1 MQLKIFDM
9 GIVKEWFGTSGEFL
23 KLAFKPGAGA
33 PSDDPAVCTKW
44 MVSGMWC
51 LILSYLINIAYYVLI
66 PDGEVATGVQAFVS
80 WSIYAFLQTWVFW
93 YAFIKREPSCC
104 YLFVVCIEDFKPMH
118 LIAGILILLSGVF
131 QVYNAIMGLLP
142 YLSQITEPVYLVYTV
157 YVVFIL
163 LYAITQVAAGLCLI
177 KIGGKKAGVEVPG
190 ADKVGA

>member
-51 LILSYLINIAYYVLI
+51 LILSYLINIGYWFLAGFV
-66 PDGEVATGVQAFVS
+66 VTGVTAFVQNA
-80 WSIYAFLQTWVFW
+80 IFAFLQTWVFW